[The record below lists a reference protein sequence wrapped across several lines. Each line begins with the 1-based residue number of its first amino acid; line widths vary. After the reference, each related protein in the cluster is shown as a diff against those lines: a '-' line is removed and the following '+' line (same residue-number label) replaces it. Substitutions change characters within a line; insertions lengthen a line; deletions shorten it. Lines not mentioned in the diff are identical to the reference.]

1 MTETELV
8 EKLSSVVSRG
18 IIVHGFGMVDLFVP
32 VKSVGK
38 IKLWVVDVIPA
49 EVWVEVKPLKLSMK
63 KGVKV
68 YKVKDLHK
76 DVSNKLYSRKW
87 EV

>member
-68 YKVKDLHK
+68 YKIKDLYN
-76 DVSNKLYSRKW
+76 DTSNKLYNRKLG
-87 EV
+87 V

>member
-1 MTETELV
+1 
-8 EKLSSVVSRG
+8 
-18 IIVHGFGMVDLFVP
+18 MVDLFVP

-38 IKLWVVDVIPA
+38 IKLWVIDVIPA
-49 EVWVEVKPLKLSMK
+49 GVWVEVKPLKLSMK

-68 YKVKDLHK
+68 YKIKDLYK
-76 DVSNKLYSRKW
+76 DISNKLYNRKW